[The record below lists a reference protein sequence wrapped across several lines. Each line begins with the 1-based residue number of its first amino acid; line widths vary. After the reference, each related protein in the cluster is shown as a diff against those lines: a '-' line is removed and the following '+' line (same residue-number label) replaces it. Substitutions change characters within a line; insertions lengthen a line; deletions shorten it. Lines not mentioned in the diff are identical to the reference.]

1 MMGEAF
7 ALGSALAWAV
17 GVILYKRL
25 GAQLPPLRL
34 NLAKNS
40 LVLVLLLPLT
50 ALWHGSNLPALTPA
64 VSEIAICIVSG
75 LIGIA
80 LADTL
85 YFRALNQIGAG
96 RMGIVGNF
104 YSPFVLVLAFVF
116 LGERLTPLQFAGFG
130 LVTLGVA
137 IVAERGAS
145 EGLGGEAL
153 WRGVLLGIVSVLL
166 MAVAIVMVKRVLER
180 NDVLVVSAI
189 RLAGGVGGMILVT
202 TALRAWSQGHLRR
215 LDRRG
220 WAFLVIAAVVG
231 QLLAMVM
238 WLAGYKY
245 TSASIA
251 AILNESSS
259 VFIVLLAWL
268 VLREPM
274 TRRKLVGVACTLGGV
289 GLMLV

>member
-1 MMGEAF
+1 MGEAF

-64 VSEIAICIVSG
+64 ASEIAICIVSG

>member
-1 MMGEAF
+1 
-7 ALGSALAWAV
+7 
-17 GVILYKRL
+17 
-25 GAQLPPLRL
+25 
-34 NLAKNS
+34 
-40 LVLVLLLPLT
+40 
-50 ALWHGSNLPALTPA
+50 
-64 VSEIAICIVSG
+64 
-75 LIGIA
+75 
-80 LADTL
+80 
-85 YFRALNQIGAG
+85 
-96 RMGIVGNF
+96 
-104 YSPFVLVLAFVF
+104 
-116 LGERLTPLQFAGFG
+116 
-130 LVTLGVA
+130 
-137 IVAERGAS
+137 
-145 EGLGGEAL
+145 
-153 WRGVLLGIVSVLL
+153 
-166 MAVAIVMVKRVLER
+166 MVKRVLER

>member
-1 MMGEAF
+1 
-7 ALGSALAWAV
+7 
-17 GVILYKRL
+17 
-25 GAQLPPLRL
+25 
-34 NLAKNS
+34 
-40 LVLVLLLPLT
+40 
-50 ALWHGSNLPALTPA
+50 
-64 VSEIAICIVSG
+64 
-75 LIGIA
+75 
-80 LADTL
+80 
-85 YFRALNQIGAG
+85 
-96 RMGIVGNF
+96 
-104 YSPFVLVLAFVF
+104 
-116 LGERLTPLQFAGFG
+116 
-130 LVTLGVA
+130 
-137 IVAERGAS
+137 
-145 EGLGGEAL
+145 
-153 WRGVLLGIVSVLL
+153 
-166 MAVAIVMVKRVLER
+166 
-180 NDVLVVSAI
+180 VSAI

>member
-1 MMGEAF
+1 MGEAF